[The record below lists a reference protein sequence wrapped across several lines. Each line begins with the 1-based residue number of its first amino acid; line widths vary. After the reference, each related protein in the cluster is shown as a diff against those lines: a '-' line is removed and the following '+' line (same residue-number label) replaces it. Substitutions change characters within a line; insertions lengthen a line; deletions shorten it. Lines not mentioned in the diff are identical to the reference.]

1 MRVNRRE
8 ARFPNGSTCVRLQAL
23 NVALTIAGSD
33 SGGGAG
39 IQADLRT
46 FAALRVFGTSA
57 ITGLTAQNTAAVT
70 RVELASPEMVKAQI
84 EAVLDDFPVAAAKTG
99 MLGDAS
105 VIEAVAATLAA
116 RRIERLV
123 VDPVMIAKSGASL
136 LAGDAVATFVERM
149 LPLALM
155 VTPNLPEAAALSKRR
170 VDSADSALD
179 AAKAIADLGPR
190 FVVVKGG
197 HRDGAVCED
206 LVWDGREATRLAGAR
221 IPGKSTH
228 GTGCTLSAAITAWLA
243 RDEAPV
249 EAVRRAKKFVE
260 GALAAAR
267 PLGKGHGPTH
277 HLFAYYPWEDSR
289 DEGTNR

>member
-1 MRVNRRE
+1 MK
-8 ARFPNGSTCVRLQAL
+8 
-23 NVALTIAGSD
+23 VALTIAGSD

-70 RVELASPEMVKAQI
+70 RVELATPEMVRAQI

-99 MLGDAS
+99 MLGDAG
-105 VIEAVAATLAA
+105 VIEAVSATLAA
-116 RRIERLV
+116 RRFESLV

-136 LAGDAVATFVERM
+136 LAGDAVSTFVAKV
-149 LPLALM
+149 LPLALV
-155 VTPNLPEAAALSKRR
+155 VTPNLPEAAALAKRR
-170 VDSADSALD
+170 VDSAESALD

-197 HRDGAVCED
+197 HRDGDVCED
-206 LVWDGREATRLAGAR
+206 LVWDGREAERLAGKR
-221 IPGKSTH
+221 IPGRSTH

-243 RDEAPV
+243 RGASPV
-249 EAVRRAKKFVE
+249 DAVRRAKAFVE
-260 GALAAAR
+260 GALASAR

-277 HLFAYYPWEDSR
+277 HMFAYYPWEEPNE
-289 DEGTNR
+289 EGTRR